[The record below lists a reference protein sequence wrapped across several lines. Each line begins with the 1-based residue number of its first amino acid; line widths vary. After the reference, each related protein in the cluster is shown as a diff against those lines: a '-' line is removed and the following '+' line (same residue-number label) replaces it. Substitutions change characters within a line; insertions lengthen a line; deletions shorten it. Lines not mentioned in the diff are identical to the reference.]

1 MYDTKI
7 RKCISYLLASSS
19 QQQIKQLLI
28 FSAITLSP
36 IKVHVK
42 KFTEVLGSIQLQEKV
57 LVSDTFNLLNLCTKM
72 KDADIVVLFLY
83 LW

>member
-1 MYDTKI
+1 MYDIKI
-7 RKCISYLLASSS
+7 RKCISYFPTSYSR
-19 QQQIKQLLI
+19 QQIKQLLM

-42 KFTEVLGSIQLQEKV
+42 EFTEVLGSIQLQEKV

-72 KDADIVVLFLY
+72 KDADVVSFLY

>member
-1 MYDTKI
+1 M
-7 RKCISYLLASSS
+7 
-19 QQQIKQLLI
+19 
-28 FSAITLSP
+28 SP

-42 KFTEVLGSIQLQEKV
+42 EYTEVLGSIQVQEKV

-72 KDADIVVLFLY
+72 KDADVVVSVHY